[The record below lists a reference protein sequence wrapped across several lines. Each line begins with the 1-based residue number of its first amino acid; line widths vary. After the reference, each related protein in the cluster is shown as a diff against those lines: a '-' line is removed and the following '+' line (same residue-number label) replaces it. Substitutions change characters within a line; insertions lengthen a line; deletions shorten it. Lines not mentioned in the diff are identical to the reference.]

1 MRRRKVGSER
11 NRILILD
18 AVEFIRR
25 FLNHVL
31 PSGFM
36 KIRYFGFLGSSS
48 KITLEQ
54 VHLSIQL
61 ASAFELKPP
70 TTTRKTTPVPAC
82 RNCGGTLQFVCVI
95 QPLLSRNLHR
105 TGPPRAPSLE

>member
-1 MRRRKVGSER
+1 MHVRWKKVGSQR
-11 NRILILD
+11 NRMMILD

-36 KIRYFGFLGSSS
+36 KIRYFGFLGSSA

-61 ASAFELKPP
+61 ASRFELKPP
-70 TTTRKTTPVPAC
+70 TSKRKTTRSRMSGLRRNPAIC
-82 RNCGGTLQFVCVI
+82 
-95 QPLLSRNLHR
+95 LHDPAMEQH
-105 TGPPRAPSLE
+105 GQAPNRATARA